1 MATKKNADVVQIVPP
16 KFKEVEIT
24 IRGLTPLMTNPFGN
38 KARIS
43 LPDAPEVEKPKIK
56 TKAHDPVI
64 AYNTMMD
71 SLYWLTEKPQAG
83 ADEEEAE
90 AIWESVK
97 DSAAF
102 GFPVTGI
109 KQSIITG
116 AYRAGLDVKMTELR
130 ASFWLRGGTEKGT
143 QDLAE
148 IVSAPPVLRVDIGRN
163 SGMTRSAKHCIRP
176 EFAEWEIPLILKYI
190 ENGRYTLDQLMNLVN
205 YGGFASGIGEW
216 RPEKDG
222 QHGMYELKIK

>member
-1 MATKKNADVVQIVPP
+1 MATKNNTNVNIEPP
-16 KFKEVEIT
+16 KFEEVRFKIV
-24 IRGLTPLMTNPFGN
+24 GVTPLMTNPFSN

-43 LPDAPEVEKPKIK
+43 LPDAPEAEKPSVKPK
-56 TKAHDPVI
+56 KKAPVV
-64 AYNTMMD
+64 AYNEMMD
-71 SLYWLTEKPQAG
+71 SLYWLTEKPNHG

-90 AIWESVK
+90 KIWNGVK
-97 DSAAF
+97 YDAAF

-130 ASFWLRGGTEKGT
+130 ATFWLRGDTENST

-148 IVSAPPVLRVDIGRN
+148 IIAPPPELRIDIGRN
-163 SGMTRSAKHCIRP
+163 SGMTRSAKHCFRP
-176 EFAEWEIPLILKYI
+176 EFETWEIPLVLKYI
-190 ENGRYTLDQLMNLVN
+190 KNGKYTLSQILNLVN

-216 RPEKDG
+216 RPERDG
-222 QHGMYELKIK
+222 QHGMYELKVE

>member
-1 MATKKNADVVQIVPP
+1 MAAKKSAEMVTIVPP

-24 IRGLTPLMTNPFGN
+24 IVGITPLMTNPFDIEHAGG
-38 KARIS
+38 
-43 LPDAPEVEKPKIK
+43 LPDAPEAMKPNIK
-56 TKAHDPVI
+56 TKKKAPVI
-64 AYNTMMD
+64 AYNRMMD
-71 SLYWLTEKPQAG
+71 ALYWLTDKPEHG
-83 ADEEEAE
+83 EDEDEAE
-90 AIWESVK
+90 AIWNSVK
-97 DSAAF
+97 DSSAF

-130 ASFWLRGGTEKGT
+130 ASFWLRGGTAKGT

-148 IVSAPPVLRVDIGRN
+148 IVAPAPELRLDIGRN
-163 SGMTRSAKHCIRP
+163 SGMNRSAKFCIRP
-176 EFAEWEIPLILKYI
+176 EFTTWEIPLVMKYI
-190 ENGRYTLDQLMNLVN
+190 ENGKYTLSQLLSLIN

-222 QHGMYELKIK
+222 QHGMYELKQS

>member
-1 MATKKNADVVQIVPP
+1 MAIKKNAEVVNIVPP

-24 IRGLTPLMTNPFGN
+24 IVGLTPLMTNPFSN
-38 KARIS
+38 KARVS
-43 LPDAPEVEKPKIK
+43 LPDTPEAEKPQVK
-56 TKAHDPVI
+56 TKTKPPVV
-64 AYNTMMD
+64 AYNDMMD
-71 SLYWLTEKPQAG
+71 ALYWLTEKPEHG

-90 AIWESVK
+90 AIWNEVK
-97 DSAAF
+97 DTAAF

-130 ASFWLRGGTEKGT
+130 ASFWLRGGTDKGT

-148 IVSAPPVLRVDIGRN
+148 IVSPAPELRIDIGRN
-163 SGMTRSAKHCIRP
+163 SGINRSAKHCIRP
-176 EFAEWEIPLILKYI
+176 EFTTWEIPLVMKYI
-190 ENGRYTLDQLMNLVN
+190 ENGKYTLSQLLSLVN

-216 RPEKDG
+216 RPERDG
-222 QHGMYELKIK
+222 QHGMYELKTK